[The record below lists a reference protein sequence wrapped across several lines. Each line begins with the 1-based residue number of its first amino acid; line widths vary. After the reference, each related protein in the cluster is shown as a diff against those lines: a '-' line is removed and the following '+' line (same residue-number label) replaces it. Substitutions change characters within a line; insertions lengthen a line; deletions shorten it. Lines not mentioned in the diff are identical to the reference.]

1 MNRLENVTRRLENVH
16 FAVQTQDTA
25 VQTSTP
31 SPRRSTSSGSSLSL
45 SSKQETVPNPPTKM
59 SIAGY
64 EDFLAGP
71 VKEYLQLSKKIG
83 GDVDVHSKLV
93 EKAFQ

>member
-16 FAVQTQDTA
+16 FVVQTQDTA

-31 SPRRSTSSGSSLSL
+31 SPKRSTSSGSSSL
-45 SSKQETVPNPPTKM
+45 SSKQETVPNPPTNM
-59 SIAGY
+59 SIPGY

-71 VKEYLQLSKKIG
+71 VKEYLELSKKIG
-83 GDVDVHSKLV
+83 GDVAAHSKLV

>member
-1 MNRLENVTRRLENVH
+1 
-16 FAVQTQDTA
+16 
-25 VQTSTP
+25 
-31 SPRRSTSSGSSLSL
+31 
-45 SSKQETVPNPPTKM
+45 M

-64 EDFLAGP
+64 EDFLAKP
-71 VKEYLQLSKKIG
+71 VKEYLQLSQKIG